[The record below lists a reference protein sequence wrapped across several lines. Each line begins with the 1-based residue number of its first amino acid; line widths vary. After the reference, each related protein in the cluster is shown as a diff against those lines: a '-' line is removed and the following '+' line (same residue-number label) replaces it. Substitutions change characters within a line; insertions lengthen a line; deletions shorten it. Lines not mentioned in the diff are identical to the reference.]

1 MYYMVDSCVCDYGVY
16 ETYIDRQGRAH
27 KDLKLICD
35 SLSNA
40 RLIVEIM
47 NTDLHHKKYELKA
60 DKE

>member
-40 RLIVEIM
+40 KLIAEIM
-47 NTDLHHKKYELKA
+47 NEDLQNAKYEFKVN
-60 DKE
+60 KE